1 MSLILQGANRTRQS
15 VTEFGLDFGL
25 PEEYLCNP
33 WSIFG
38 SRVGAAIF
46 IRIRSEKCT

>member
-1 MSLILQGANRTRQS
+1 MSLTLQGASRTWQS

-38 SRVGAAIF
+38 SRVGAAVF
-46 IRIRSEKCT
+46 I